1 MMKEATDMV
10 QMPGNLT
17 ILVVDDDALISM
29 STVDMLE
36 DMGHQVLEASSGA
49 QALEIVKAAKR
60 VDLVITDYS
69 MPGMN
74 GAELALGLRQIRDDL
89 PVLVATGYSDL
100 PQGAGIDLPRLGKP
114 YSQEQLAREI
124 SNIFSAGHPEA

>member
-1 MMKEATDMV
+1 MPTMKATTEMIHTTEA
-10 QMPGNLT
+10 LT

-36 DMGHQVLEASSGA
+36 DLGHRVLEASSGA
-49 QALEIVKAAKR
+49 QALKMLEAADR

-74 GAELALGLRQIRDDL
+74 GAELAEGIRLIRHDL

-100 PQGAGIDLPRLGKP
+100 PPGSGVDLPRLGKP
-114 YSQEQLAREI
+114 YSQEQLSREI
-124 SNIFSAGHPEA
+124 ANLVPSRV

>member
-1 MMKEATDMV
+1 MDHT
-10 QMPGNLT
+10 PGALT

-36 DMGHQVLEASSGA
+36 DMGHQVLEATSGA
-49 QALEIVKAAKR
+49 QALEIVRAVER
-60 VDLVITDYS
+60 IDLVITDYS

-74 GAELALGLRQIRDDL
+74 GAELATGLRKIRGDL

-100 PQGAGIDLPRLGKP
+100 PSDAGLDLPRLGKP
-114 YSQEQLAREI
+114 YSQEQLAHEI
-124 SNIFSAGHPEA
+124 SNLFPGRSPSA

>member
-1 MMKEATDMV
+1 MPTMKATTEMIHTPEA
-10 QMPGNLT
+10 LT

-36 DMGHQVLEASSGA
+36 DLGHRVLEASSGA
-49 QALEIVKAAKR
+49 QALKMIEAADR
-60 VDLVITDYS
+60 IDLVITDYS

-74 GAELALGLRQIRDDL
+74 GAELAESIRRIRSDL

-100 PQGAGIDLPRLGKP
+100 PPGSGMDLPRLGKP
-114 YSQEQLAREI
+114 YSQEQLSLQIANLVPSRV
-124 SNIFSAGHPEA
+124 